1 MKTSNKKQ
9 YTPSL
14 QGRVWG
20 GSWRAGGSLWLSLE
34 LILVTIICWWTFD
47 PVLEKAYIYNLP
59 YGYDPDR
66 MVRMEV
72 ASTLNR
78 TERMNRK
85 EELNHE
91 EEMLLRK
98 VQEIEDVEV
107 AFRSVYSAP
116 GFNSDI
122 SYLKTGDSTYARI
135 QTVYFQSGSPIF
147 KAYDIQSLTP
157 TVPLSELTNDYEDG
171 KSIILSRSLA
181 MVAFGITDVAGRTI
195 KLWNPGWDETRE
207 FRIRAVVE
215 DVRQGKWDQYH
226 TSCYICST
234 MGQSLTNMPI
244 VVRLR
249 KGVSV
254 EQFREKCEHELQQS
268 LMTEHCYIRKIE
280 TVREEN
286 DFRMGRS
293 NGRLM
298 GRNILIAAFF
308 AINLAFSVFGTLVMY
323 TRQRK
328 EEAGVKRA
336 YGATQWSVFWD
347 FIREA
352 WLLTT
357 VSVLIGCIIYFQY
370 QISSDAYDTGI
381 YVNPAVHHWF
391 ESIETHFPIVSLC
404 VYLYILFV
412 VLLGTAIPAWR
423 ICRSKITEAL
433 HDNS

>member
-1 MKTSNKKQ
+1 MNIKEHTSHIKF
-9 YTPSL
+9 PSL
-14 QGRVWG
+14 TGGVRG
-20 GSWRAGGSLWLSLE
+20 GSAWRGNLWLSLE

-66 MVRMEV
+66 MARMEV

-85 EELNHE
+85 EEIYHE

-98 VQEIEDVEV
+98 VQEIEEVEV
-107 AFRSVYSAP
+107 AFRSVYTAP
-116 GFNSDI
+116 GFNSDMA
-122 SYLKTGDSTYARI
+122 YLKTGDSTFTRFPSI
-135 QTVYFQSGSPIF
+135 YFQHESPIF
-147 KAYDIQSLTP
+147 KAYNIQSLTP
-157 TVPLSELTNDYEDG
+157 TVPLSELTNDCEDD
-171 KSIILSRSLA
+171 KSIILSHSLA
-181 MVAFGITDVAGRTI
+181 MVAFGRTDVAGRTVKI
-195 KLWNPGWDETRE
+195 YNTRWEEERE

-215 DVRQGKWDQYH
+215 DVRQGKWDQNH
-226 TSCYICST
+226 SNCYICST
-234 MGQSLTNMPI
+234 QGYPLINLPI
-244 VVRLR
+244 IVRLR

-254 EQFREKCEHELQQS
+254 EQFREKCEHELQNS
-268 LMTEHCYIRKIE
+268 LTTEHCYIRKIQS
-280 TVREEN
+280 VREYN
-286 DFRMGRS
+286 DFMQGRS

-336 YGATQWSVFWD
+336 YGATRWSVFWD

-370 QISSDAYDTGI
+370 QVSGDFYEKGI

-404 VYLYILFV
+404 VYLYILVV

-423 ICRSKITEAL
+423 ISRSSITDSL
-433 HDNS
+433 RD